1 MHFAMNM
8 SPNDVY
14 ICPIVSNGMHSKGD
28 ADMGTKQKGFTL
40 IELMIV
46 VAIIGILAAIA
57 LPKFADMLEKSR
69 DGATKGNLDS
79 MKSAIN
85 MYTAD
90 QSGIYPTQMN
100 DIHIPATNDIN
111 FIKKYMD
118 SIPTVKSTAK
128 SDLNIASGGQGNGPG
143 VGTATLIAGIT
154 QANWNG
160 AGLGSLAAGTLQ
172 SALTGKGWR
181 YDSIEGR
188 IWVNSKLIDMNSTFY
203 TTYGYQ

>member
-1 MHFAMNM
+1 MKKN
-8 SPNDVY
+8 
-14 ICPIVSNGMHSKGD
+14 
-28 ADMGTKQKGFTL
+28 QKGFTL

-90 QSGIYPTQMN
+90 QAGAYPVIITDTHVSQSN
-100 DIHIPATNDIN
+100 DVN
-111 FIKKYMD
+111 FLKKYMD
-118 SIPTVKSTAK
+118 SIPAVKSTAK
-128 SDLNIASGGQGNGPG
+128 SELNLVGQGSGPG
-143 VGTATLIAGIT
+143 TGAPYLVSAVVH
-154 QANWNG
+154 ANW
-160 AGLGSLAAGTLQ
+160 LGTGIGLAAGNLQ
-172 SALTGKGWR
+172 VALTGKGWR
-181 YDSIEGR
+181 YDSMEGR
-188 IWVNSKLIDMNSTFY
+188 IWVNSNLIDMTGTYY

>member
-1 MHFAMNM
+1 M
-8 SPNDVY
+8 
-14 ICPIVSNGMHSKGD
+14 KR
-28 ADMGTKQKGFTL
+28 TQKGFTL

-90 QSGIYPTQMN
+90 QSGLYPTQIL
-100 DIHIPATNDIN
+100 DTHIPATNDTN
-111 FIKKYMD
+111 FLKKYMD
-118 SIPTVKSTAK
+118 TIPAVKSTAK
-128 SDLNIASGGQGNGPG
+128 SDLNAASGGQSSGPG
-143 VGTATLIAGIT
+143 VGTALLVAGVT

-160 AGLGSLAAGTLQ
+160 AGVGLAVGNLQ
-172 SALTGKGWR
+172 GALTGKGWR
-181 YDSIEGR
+181 YDSMEGR
-188 IWVNSKLIDMNSTFY
+188 IWVNSKLIDMSATYY

>member
-1 MHFAMNM
+1 MKKN
-8 SPNDVY
+8 
-14 ICPIVSNGMHSKGD
+14 
-28 ADMGTKQKGFTL
+28 QKGFTL

-90 QSGIYPTQMN
+90 QSGQYPTQIL
-100 DIHIPATNDIN
+100 DTHIPATNDIN

-118 SIPTVKSTAK
+118 SIPSVKSTAK
-128 SDLNIASGGQGNGPG
+128 SDLNIAVGGQGNGPG
-143 VGTATLIAGIT
+143 VGVATVIAGVT

-160 AGLGSLAAGTLQ
+160 AGTASSLAGTLQ
-172 SALTGKGWR
+172 TALTGKGWR
-181 YDSIEGR
+181 YDSMEGR
-188 IWVNSKLIDMNSTFY
+188 IWVNSNLIDMNATYY